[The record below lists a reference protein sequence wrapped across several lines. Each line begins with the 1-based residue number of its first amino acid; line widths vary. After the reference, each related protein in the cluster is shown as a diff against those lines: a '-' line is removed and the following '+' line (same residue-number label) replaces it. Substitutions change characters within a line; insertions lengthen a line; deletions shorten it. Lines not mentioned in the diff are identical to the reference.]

1 MIQVLLTSLAL
12 QLSVFLLFRRL
23 GQRMKRP
30 VLWTATAL
38 GLMAVPF
45 SGTVYQLI
53 GPHRAHLPLPDLVSL
68 VGTLVAT
75 LGSLGFVPIAYLL
88 IQSREGQGG
97 EVSRINAS
105 LQAEIAQ
112 RKRAEEQLRALSFT
126 DDLTGLFN
134 RRGFLAMGEHQLKI
148 ARRTKRR
155 LLLIYADLDNM
166 KRINDKFGH
175 VEGDAALAEAAGVLR
190 EVFRESDIVG
200 RIGGDEFVILAVDSD
215 GVPPEALINRLHQ
228 RCTLANLKRAHP
240 YVLAMSSGSAEF
252 NPNNPVTLEELIRQ
266 ADRAMYA
273 EKQAR
278 QKRPLKKEVRQQAEL
293 GLAYGSSKIAS

>member
-30 VLWTATAL
+30 VLWTVTAL

-53 GPHRAHLPLPDLVSL
+53 GTHGAHLPLSDLVSL

-75 LGSLGFVPIAYLL
+75 LGSLGLVPIAYLL

-105 LQAEIAQ
+105 LQAEITQ

-134 RRGFLAMGEHQLKI
+134 RRGVLAMGEHQLKI

-166 KRINDKFGH
+166 KKINDKFGH
-175 VEGDAALAEAAGVLR
+175 VEGDTALVEAAGVLR

-228 RCTLANLKRAHP
+228 RCILANLKRAHP

-252 NPNNPVTLEELIRQ
+252 NPDNPVTLEELIRQ

-278 QKRPLKKEVRQQAEL
+278 QKRPLKRDVRQQAEL
-293 GLAYGSSKIAS
+293 GLAYGSNKIAS

>member
-23 GQRMKRP
+23 GQRVKRP
-30 VLWTATAL
+30 RLWTVTAL

-45 SGTVYQLI
+45 SGTVYQLV
-53 GPHRAHLPLPDLVSL
+53 GPHAAYLPLPDLVSL

-75 LGSLGFVPIAYLL
+75 LASLGLVPIAYLL
-88 IQSREGQGG
+88 LQSREGQGG
-97 EVSRINAS
+97 EVSKINAS

-134 RRGFLAMGEHQLKI
+134 RRGVLAMGEHQLKI

-166 KRINDKFGH
+166 KKINDKFGH
-175 VEGDAALAEAAGVLR
+175 IEGDAALVEAAGVLR

-200 RIGGDEFVILAVDSD
+200 RIGGDEFVVLAVDSD

-228 RCTLANLKRAHP
+228 RCILANLKRSHP

-252 NPNNPVTLEELIRQ
+252 NPDNPVTLEELIRQ

-273 EKQAR
+273 EKQTR
-278 QKRPLKKEVRQQAEL
+278 QKRPLKKDVRQQAEL

>member
-30 VLWTATAL
+30 VLWTVTAL

-53 GPHRAHLPLPDLVSL
+53 GPHRAYLPLPDLVSL

-75 LGSLGFVPIAYLL
+75 LGSLGLVPIAYLL

-134 RRGFLAMGEHQLKI
+134 RRGVLAMGEHQLKI

-166 KRINDKFGH
+166 KKINDKFGH

-190 EVFRESDIVG
+190 DVFRESDIVG

-228 RCTLANLKRAHP
+228 RCILANLKRAHP

-252 NPNNPVTLEELIRQ
+252 NPDNPVTLEELIRQ

-278 QKRPLKKEVRQQAEL
+278 QKRPLKKEARQQAEL
-293 GLAYGSSKIAS
+293 GLAYGSNKISS